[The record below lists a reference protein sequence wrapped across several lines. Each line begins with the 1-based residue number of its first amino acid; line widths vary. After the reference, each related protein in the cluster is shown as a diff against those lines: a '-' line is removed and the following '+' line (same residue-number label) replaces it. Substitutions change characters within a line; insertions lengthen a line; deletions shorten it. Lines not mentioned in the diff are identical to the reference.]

1 MVQLKNLSRLYVD
14 FEFTKV
20 RETGSKRKNDVGET
34 DCEGVVEGVVEGV
47 ESVMHAEA
55 GALCYVSS
63 ITEFGGLLSSG
74 VVGTACAIDVDG

>member
-34 DCEGVVEGVVEGV
+34 DCEGVVEGV

-74 VVGTACAIDVDG
+74 VVCTACAIDVDG